1 MCHKTQVSE
10 KVEFIKL
17 FLMVSII
24 IPTYNSS
31 FFISQAIESVLVQTY
46 KDWEALVID
55 DCSTDDSANIIKSY
69 CQKDERI
76 KYLKTEYA
84 SGSPTLPRN
93 IGIKNSQGRYIAF
106 LDSDDIWLPNKL
118 ETQLH
123 LFSDN
128 KTVIV
133 YSNYEKIAE
142 NGQRNSRIVVAPFTM
157 DYQHLLL
164 GNVIGCLTAIYD
176 TEKVGKVYFS
186 DYPHEDYI
194 MWLSI
199 LKKGY
204 IARNTNTVT
213 ALYRVRYNSVSSNK
227 LKVISWQWEIYRSVE
242 KLGYW
247 KSVLFFISYAY
258 KAFRKSLV

>member
-106 LDSDDIWLPNKL
+106 LDSDDIWLPDKL
-118 ETQLH
+118 EKQLKV
-123 LFSDN
+123 FTESE
-128 KTVIV
+128 VAIV
-133 YSNYEKIAE
+133 YSNYEKMEQNGKCCGREIIAP
-142 NGQRNSRIVVAPFTM
+142 STV
-157 DYQHLLL
+157 DYSLLL
-164 GNVIGCLTAIYD
+164 KGNCIGCLTAMYD
-176 TEKVGKVYFS
+176 TEKVGKVFF
-186 DYPHEDYI
+186 
-194 MWLSI
+194 
-199 LKKGY
+199 KK
-204 IARNTNTVT
+204 I
-213 ALYRVRYNSVSSNK
+213 
-227 LKVISWQWEIYRSVE
+227 E
-242 KLGYW
+242 
-247 KSVLFFISYAY
+247 
-258 KAFRKSLV
+258 